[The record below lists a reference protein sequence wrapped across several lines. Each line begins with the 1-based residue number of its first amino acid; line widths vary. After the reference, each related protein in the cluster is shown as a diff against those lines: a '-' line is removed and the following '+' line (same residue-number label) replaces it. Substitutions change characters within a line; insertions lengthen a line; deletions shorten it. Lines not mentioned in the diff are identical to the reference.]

1 MFAYCNN
8 SPINYADPSGT
19 IAVEIIVALAKQ
31 AAVGAVIN
39 LATSYLAATITGQS
53 FTLRDGCWAAVA
65 GAGSGIHP
73 ALGGT
78 IGGIYAAYSS
88 YENGVDT
95 AGIIISGVV
104 SFCCT
109 AFSVGGL
116 SEFVEGAAGVFVDAT
131 FTFAS
136 NLISAATYTGISK
149 NATKTTK
156 SSNINAIPW
165 SSPNYSPKSSLSA
178 NAFWGSSND
187 PVHRNTVACPWMY
200 PDFAT

>member
-1 MFAYCNN
+1 MLAYCNN
-8 SPINYADPSGT
+8 NPINYADSTGT
-19 IAVEIIVALAKQ
+19 LAVAAVLALAKK
-31 AAVGAVIN
+31 AAIGAVIN

-73 ALGGT
+73 ALGGA

-95 AGIIISGVV
+95 AGIIVSGVT

-109 AFSVGGL
+109 AFCVG
-116 SEFVEGAAGVFVDAT
+116 SFSKYVEGVAAPFVDAI

-136 NLISAATYTGISK
+136 NAISAATYAGISK
-149 NATKTTK
+149 KTTK
-156 SSNINAIPW
+156 TPQSNVIAIPW
-165 SSPNYSPKSSLSA
+165 SNPNYSPTYSNSVNTSNTTSSISR
-178 NAFWGSSND
+178 
-187 PVHRNTVACPWMY
+187 RNTVACPWMY
-200 PDFAT
+200 PDFST